1 MDVRSLAV
9 KVAVVTG
16 AGSGIGRETALECA
30 RRGASLAICDL
41 NEAGL
46 AETER
51 LVAELEKQT
60 PVLARR
66 VDVARAEEMRAFA
79 DAVFGELGGVD
90 LLVNNAG
97 VGLGGG
103 FLDTSLEDWSWIVEI
118 NLLGVVNGCHFFVPR
133 VVERGAGGHVVN
145 VASAAGFLPAEPL
158 SAYCATKYGVLGL
171 SECLHIELAR
181 RGIGVTAICPG
192 IINTPITRSARMR
205 GADATPELREKVVAS
220 YQRRNYGPERVARA
234 ILRAVQKNRVVA
246 PVAPEAWLAYWAKR
260 IAPWAVLALSRWQ
273 ARTGFGMR

>member
-1 MDVRSLAV
+1 MDVRSLAG
-9 KVAVVTG
+9 KVVVITG
-16 AGSGIGRETALECA
+16 AGSGIGRETARECA
-30 RRGASLAICDL
+30 RRGAALAICDL
-41 NEAGL
+41 NGVGL

-51 LVAELEKQT
+51 LVGALGKQT
-60 PVLARR
+60 RVLARR
-66 VDVARAEEMRAFA
+66 VDVASADEMREFA
-79 DAVFGELGGVD
+79 DAVHRELEGVD

-103 FLDTSLEDWSWIVEI
+103 FLDTSLEDWKWIVEI
-118 NLLGVVNGCHFFVPR
+118 NLLGVVHGCHVFVPR
-133 VVERGAGGHVVN
+133 MVARGAEAHVVN

-192 IINTPITRSARMR
+192 IINTPITRNARMR
-205 GADATPELREKVVAS
+205 GADATPEVRERMVAS

-234 ILRAVQKNRVVA
+234 ILRAVQKKRVVA
-246 PVAPEAWLAYWAKR
+246 PVTPEAWFAYYTKR

-273 ARTGFGMR
+273 ARTGFGLR